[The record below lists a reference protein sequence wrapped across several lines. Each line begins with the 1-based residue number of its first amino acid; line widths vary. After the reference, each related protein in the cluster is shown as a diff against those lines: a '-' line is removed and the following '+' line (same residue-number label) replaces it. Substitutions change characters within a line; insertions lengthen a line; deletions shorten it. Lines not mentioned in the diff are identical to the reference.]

1 MKTPMKLIAALL
13 ALLLGAAP
21 IFADVTINVDADA
34 GDHSSKDKD
43 KERAVEREEELYD
56 SATDALDEH
65 DWRTAAKLF
74 QKVASMTMSHADASL
89 YWLAYAQNKM
99 GQRSEALATLLEFQ
113 KVYPHSRWKE
123 DGKALEVEVRQASG
137 QQVSPEHVADEDV
150 KLMALNG
157 LLGSDPDRA
166 LPILE
171 KILVSNNSTK
181 IKERALF
188 VLTQSGSPRAYEIV
202 AKVAKGDMHPDLQTP
217 AVRYLGIMGGEQSRK
232 LLADVYTS
240 STDVKVKKTVLK
252 SYMIAGD
259 RAHLLTLA
267 KGEQNAELRGDAIT
281 QLGILGARSE
291 LADLYG
297 SEPVVPIRKKIIQ
310 AMFIGGNADKLTEIA
325 RTEKVQELRVAAIT
339 NLGLLGGA
347 RTGPQ
352 LVTMYY
358 GDASVDIRRAVIK
371 ALFLQQ
377 NAKALIELAKVEK
390 NNELK
395 KDIVQ
400 KIALMQSKEATDF
413 LLDYL
418 KE

>member
-1 MKTPMKLIAALL
+1 MKTPMKLIAALF

-21 IFADVTINVDADA
+21 IFADVTINVDANT
-34 GDHSSKDKD
+34 GDHSSNE

-65 DWRTAAKLF
+65 DWRTAANLF
-74 QKVASMTMSHADASL
+74 RKVAAMTMSHADASL
-89 YWLAYAQNKM
+89 YWLSYSQNKM

-123 DGKALEVEVRQASG
+123 DGKALEVEIRQASG

-171 KILVSNNSTK
+171 KILVSNNSKK

-259 RAHLLTLA
+259 RAHLLVLA

-281 QLGILGARSE
+281 QLGILGARNE

-297 SEPVVPIRKKIIQ
+297 TEPIVPIRKKIIQ

>member
-1 MKTPMKLIAALL
+1 MKTPMKFTAALL

-21 IFADVTINVDADA
+21 LFADVMITVEADT
-34 GDHSSKDKD
+34 GDHSSSD

-65 DWRTAAKLF
+65 DWRTAANTF
-74 QKVASMTMSHADASL
+74 RKVAAMTMSHADASL
-89 YWLAYAQNKM
+89 YWLAYAQSKM

-123 DGKALEVEVRQASG
+123 DGKALEVEIRQASG
-137 QQVSPEHVADEDV
+137 QQISPEHVEDEDV

-171 KILVSNNSTK
+171 KILVSNNSKK

-202 AKVAKGDMHPDLQTP
+202 AKVAKGDTYPDLQTP

-240 STDVKVKKTVLK
+240 SSDVKVKKTVLK

-259 RAHLLTLA
+259 RTHLLSLA

-281 QLGILGARSE
+281 QLGILGARNE
-291 LADLYG
+291 LAELYS
-297 SEPVVPIRKKIIQ
+297 SEPIVPIRKKIIQ

-377 NAKALIELAKVEK
+377 NAKALIELAKIEK

-400 KIALMQSKEATDF
+400 KIALMRSKEATDF

>member
-1 MKTPMKLIAALL
+1 MKLIAALF

-21 IFADVTINVDADA
+21 IFADVTINVDAEA
-34 GDHSSKDKD
+34 ADHSSNE

-56 SATDALDEH
+56 TATDALDEH

-74 QKVASMTMSHADASL
+74 RKVAGMTMSHADASL
-89 YWLAYAQNKM
+89 YWLAYTQNKM

-123 DGKALEVEVRQASG
+123 DGKALEVEIRQASG

-171 KILVSNNSTK
+171 KILVSNNSKK

-240 STDVKVKKTVLK
+240 SSDVKVKKTVLK

-259 RAHLLTLA
+259 RAHLLVLA

-281 QLGILGARSE
+281 QLGILGARNE

-297 SEPVVPIRKKIIQ
+297 TEPIVPIRKKIIQ

>member
-1 MKTPMKLIAALL
+1 MKTPMKLTAALL
-13 ALLLGAAP
+13 ALLLGTTP
-21 IFADVTINVDADA
+21 VFADVKITIDADA
-34 GDHSSKDKD
+34 GDKSSNE
-43 KERAVEREEELYD
+43 KEKAVEREEELYD

-65 DWRTAAKLF
+65 DWRAAANLF
-74 QKVASMTMSHADASL
+74 RKVAAMTMSHADASL

-99 GQRSEALATLLEFQ
+99 GQRSEALATLVEFQ

-123 DGKALEVEVRQASG
+123 DGKALEVEIRQASG
-137 QQVSPEHVADEDV
+137 QQISPEHVADEDV

-240 STDVKVKKTVLK
+240 SNDVKVKKTVLK

-281 QLGILGARSE
+281 QLGVLGARNE
-291 LADLYG
+291 LADLY
-297 SEPVVPIRKKIIQ
+297 STEPVVVIRKKIIQ

-339 NLGLLGGA
+339 NLGLLGGT

-358 GDASVDIRRAVIK
+358 GDASVDIRKAVIK

-390 NNELK
+390 NIDLK